1 MHNSND
7 RELSAEE
14 QWLLRSLSVILN
26 QGEWGD
32 GMAGAPVPDWDRL
45 LQIAQHHAVLPLLYP
60 VLEQGNEI
68 PASFAVCISNE
79 SRQTVQQSYR
89 LMFLTHYLVERMQE
103 AGLRVAVL
111 KGAAAAG
118 CYPVPELRKS
128 GDIDLLLTSEGTY
141 EEAEHIMDVA
151 GFEKKEGHSSHH
163 HQVWRTEEGID
174 IELHVMLA
182 EPFDDRRVNAV
193 LGRQLREMDGRIRRE
208 NVMGLEFPVLEDGD
222 HAYYLLLHMLHHFLR
237 AGFGLKLLCDWVVFW
252 NKNRTPDEIGRYR
265 NRVLETGLTGFS
277 DMVTSLCV
285 EYFGLAKQNASQIVT
300 QYVSLKRCR
309 AFMRDILDA
318 GEFGMQDEGRMVIAR
333 GGGLAG
339 YLREFHHQM
348 CLNHP
353 KKSKVLFLW
362 PALWVL
368 TLVRFINNNRKL
380 RGISTFQVLKKA
392 GERGRKIRHLKLFCQ
407 EIPSPGIEER
417 GKTEVDTC

>member
-7 RELSAEE
+7 RDLSAEE
-14 QWLLRSLSVILN
+14 QWLLYSLSVILN
-26 QGEWGD
+26 RAEWGD
-32 GMAGAPVPDWDRL
+32 GMAGMPVPGWDRL
-45 LQIAQHHAVLPLLYP
+45 LQTAHNHAVLPLLYP
-60 VLEQGNEI
+60 VLEQEHEI
-68 PASFAVCISNE
+68 PASPAVCISNE

-89 LMFLTHYLVERMQE
+89 LMFLTHYLVERMQT

-111 KGAAAAG
+111 KGVAVAG

-141 EEAEHIMDVA
+141 EEAEHIMDMA
-151 GFEKKEGHSSHH
+151 GFKKKEGHSSHH

-193 LGRQLREMDGRIRRE
+193 LGRQLREMDGRIRTE
-208 NVMGLEFPVLEDGD
+208 NVMGLDFPVLEDGD

-252 NKNRTPDEIGRYR
+252 NKSRTPDEIGRYR
-265 NRVLETGLTGFS
+265 NRISEAGLMGFS

-285 EYFGLAKQNASQIVT
+285 EYFGLSKQNASHIVT
-300 QYVSLKRCR
+300 QYLSPKRCR

-333 GGGLAG
+333 DGDLAG

-362 PALWVL
+362 PALWIL
-368 TLVRFINNNRKL
+368 TLVRFISNNQKL

-392 GERGRKIRHLKLFCQ
+392 GERGRKIKYLKLFCQ
-407 EIPSPGIEER
+407 EVPDIEER
-417 GKTEVDTC
+417 GKTEVDKC